1 MKQLSL
7 SNLEEWSKEDITTVI
22 KMLELFR
29 DGKYSNDF
37 YPEDVAIFKNTDL
50 NIIFMANDEY
60 SVLVYKDGE
69 LVSYYTS
76 PYAGIEGT
84 FEELSEQYD
93 EMSEEDKEWFNEV
106 KSARQ

>member
-1 MKQLSL
+1 MKQLTSN
-7 SNLEEWSKEDITTVI
+7 NLENWSKEDITTVI

-29 DGKYSNDF
+29 DGKYSKDF
-37 YPEDVAIFKNTDL
+37 YPEDIANFKNTNL
-50 NIIFMANDEY
+50 NMIFMVNDEY
-60 SVLVYKDGE
+60 SVLVYEDGE

-93 EMSEEDKEWFNEV
+93 EMSEEDKEWFDDI
-106 KSARQ
+106 KRYRQ

>member
-1 MKQLSL
+1 MKQLTSD
-7 SNLEEWSKEDITTVI
+7 NLENWSKEDITTVI

-69 LVSYYTS
+69 LISYYTS
-76 PYAGIEGT
+76 PYAGLEGT
-84 FEELSEQYD
+84 FEELSEEYED
-93 EMSEEDKEWFNEV
+93 MCEEDKEWFNDI
-106 KSARQ
+106 KRSRQ

>member
-93 EMSEEDKEWFNEV
+93 EMSKEDKEWFDDI
-106 KSARQ
+106 KRYRQ